1 MMVDRHFVRDWK
13 PWCGLVCAFWLAACA
28 GPRET
33 YVVLPDASGQA
44 GRLTVTPMAGKPL
57 QLEGAYASARGGGDA
72 VQPAKLSEE
81 EIRAAFAEALAARPE
96 GPQRFTLYFLEG
108 RDELTADSRKELDRV
123 LAEVRRRPAADV
135 IVVGHTDRVGSVQD
149 NDRLALRRAE
159 RLRGEL
165 MKLGLPDDSVQATG
179 RGERDPLVA
188 TADEVPEPRNRRVEL
203 LVR

>member
-1 MMVDRHFVRDWK
+1 M
-13 PWCGLVCAFWLAACA
+13 
-28 GPRET
+28 
-33 YVVLPDASGQA
+33 
-44 GRLTVTPMAGKPL
+44 
-57 QLEGAYASARGGGDA
+57 
-72 VQPAKLSEE
+72 
-81 EIRAAFAEALAARPE
+81 
-96 GPQRFTLYFLEG
+96 
-108 RDELTADSRKELDRV
+108 
-123 LAEVRRRPAADV
+123 